1 MNDII
6 SHLHIDGLH
15 ESPFNPRQI
24 FDDGALHEL
33 SVNIRTEGRVLSP
46 LLVRP
51 RIPPLFA
58 GDPEA
63 IAGYEIVFGHRR
75 YRAAVLA
82 GLTEVPCMV
91 RAMTDDEARRAQI
104 SENLLRKDVHPIE
117 EAEGFQAL
125 IDSGTHSADMI
136 AAEFGKSRSYVYG
149 RLKLL
154 DACPT
159 IRQAC
164 LSGEVGSEVAL
175 LIARLRSVKLQTKAL
190 EYIHKDYH
198 AKLDDGGKSSFRAIR
213 EMLAEKF
220 TLDLGKALF
229 DIEAEMLL
237 PVAGNCVTCPKR
249 TENAPEYA
257 DLVQD
262 IPNRYG
268 TLRKGN
274 ADACTDPDCFEA
286 KTKAHLKCEAGKLA
300 AAGHV
305 VVEGNAARN
314 AISATGE
321 IKGAY
326 VALKDAKA
334 SLKALPKTAA
344 PAPKVIVIQDPR
356 TGKMHDV
363 VKREDLKAAGVPV
376 KEVPQARN
384 DSTNYRQQAEE
395 REKQI
400 AAAAVETL
408 FRLAL
413 RDEVRAAAAQVER
426 STFDL
431 RLIAQT
437 TLRGVQ
443 HRDLIALGAIY
454 GVDSHDDFEARINQ
468 MGAAEIALF
477 LIDCA
482 VSERIHV
489 NYYDLKQRPE
499 ALLTAAAHYGVD
511 LELVRAK
518 ASGTG
523 PTPASAA
530 RAPGRAKAAQAPEGP
545 DEQEQ
550 EPGPE
555 HEQKDDAG
563 VAVDLPAPT
572 RALEHS
578 GV

>member
-1 MNDII
+1 MDTI
-6 SHLHIDGLH
+6 SHLRVDRLH

-24 FDDGALHEL
+24 FNETALNEL
-33 SVNIRTEGRVLSP
+33 AIDIKSQGRVLSP

-51 RIPPLFA
+51 RIPPLFV
-58 GDPEA
+58 GDAEA
-63 IAGYEIVFGHRR
+63 IVGHEIVFGHRR

-104 SENLLRKDVHPIE
+104 SENLQRKDVHPIE
-117 EAEGFQAL
+117 EASGFQAL

-190 EYIHKDYH
+190 EYIKKDYH
-198 AKLDDGGKSSFRAIR
+198 AKIDDGGKSSFRAIR

-220 TLDLGKALF
+220 TLDLGNAMF

-237 PVAGNCVTCPKR
+237 PIAGNCVTCPKR

-262 IPNRYG
+262 TANRYG

-274 ADACTDPDCFEA
+274 ADACTDPDCYEA

-314 AISATGE
+314 AISASGE

-326 VALKDAKA
+326 IALKDVKA
-334 SLKALPKTAA
+334 SLKGLPKAGA
-344 PAPKVIVIQDPR
+344 SVPPVIVIQDPR
-356 TGKMHDV
+356 TGKLHNA
-363 VKREDLKAAGVPV
+363 VKREDAKAAGVQV
-376 KEVPQARN
+376 KEQPQARN
-384 DSTNYRQQAEE
+384 DSANYVQQVQE
-395 REKQI
+395 RNKMI
-400 AAAAVETL
+400 AAAAVETR
-408 FRLAL
+408 FRSSL
-413 RDEVRAAAAQVER
+413 RDAVLTAAAQVER
-426 STFDL
+426 GMFDL
-431 RLIAQT
+431 RLIAKT
-437 TLRGVQ
+437 TLRGVG
-443 HRDLIALGAIY
+443 HRDRTVLGSFY
-454 GVDSHDDFEARINQ
+454 GVGSDDDFETRIDK

-482 VSERIHV
+482 VSERVHV
-489 NYYDLKQRPE
+489 DYYDLKQRPE
-499 ALLTAAAHYGVD
+499 ALLAAAAHYGINP
-511 LELVRAK
+511 ELVRAK
-518 ASGTG
+518 LSETG
-523 PTPASAA
+523 CTPASAA
-530 RAPGRAKAAQAPEGP
+530 RAPGWAKAAQAPEGP
-545 DEQEQ
+545 DEQEP
-550 EPGPE
+550 EPE
-555 HEQKDDAG
+555 HEQMDNAG
-563 VAVDLPAPT
+563 VAVDLPAPSLV
-572 RALEHS
+572 LEQ
-578 GV
+578 V